1 MNGLDV
7 AGPLRDV
14 VLSAAV
20 AGESAVVPVPA
31 RRRSSRRRRLR
42 RRSGRDAWR
51 RFAPLER
58 RRAAR
63 PAAPGAETGLI
74 HDSSTV
80 ATLPAMQPKT
90 DPLRFDRFAEAASEY
105 VIRGVF
111 FAACVVLLVV
121 WAPSYSHSGT
131 STRGSS

>member
-1 MNGLDV
+1 
-7 AGPLRDV
+7 
-14 VLSAAV
+14 
-20 AGESAVVPVPA
+20 
-31 RRRSSRRRRLR
+31 
-42 RRSGRDAWR
+42 
-51 RFAPLER
+51 
-58 RRAAR
+58 
-63 PAAPGAETGLI
+63 
-74 HDSSTV
+74 
-80 ATLPAMQPKT
+80 MQPKT